1 MSHQN
6 ITKKLFS
13 SDKRG
18 SSGMGFKPIQTSYL
32 FILICKVWYQVE
44 KENPPQFWLFKK
56 NAFHSHLCHMDLW
69 VSIWFSLEEFTELLT
84 NVIDSLPFTLHDLSE
99 ENLIRLLDSFVRE
112 GCNLNPHGFL
122 LCGLVRLDFS
132 NF

>member
-1 MSHQN
+1 
-6 ITKKLFS
+6 
-13 SDKRG
+13 
-18 SSGMGFKPIQTSYL
+18 
-32 FILICKVWYQVE
+32 
-44 KENPPQFWLFKK
+44 
-56 NAFHSHLCHMDLW
+56 MDLW

-99 ENLIRLLDSFVRE
+99 EYLIRLLDSFARE

-122 LCGLVRLDFS
+122 LFGLVRLDFS